1 MKSQRD
7 AVYDAVVLFLASR
20 NESINGRKV
29 ELSTEER
36 VAVNQTLAKSL
47 HDGEYIFNAKDKY
60 DSLEKVEGYSIRLL
74 SNWLRRDTRL
84 NGGVKHVIKNV
95 GSRLHAKD
103 TIVKKLR
110 SLRRKL
116 SDLREIEIVDAEI
129 SNRVRALK
137 GSV

>member
-7 AVYDAVVLFLASR
+7 AVYDAVVRFLTAR
-20 NESINGRKV
+20 NESVGGRKI

-36 VAVNQTLAKSL
+36 LSVNKTLARSL
-47 HDGEYIFNAKDKY
+47 HEGEYVFNTKDKY
-60 DSLEKVEGYSIRLL
+60 DTLEKVEGYSIRLL

-95 GSRLHAKD
+95 GSRAHAKD
-103 TIVKKLR
+103 AVVKKLK

-116 SDLREIEIVDAEI
+116 SDLREIEIVDVEI
-129 SNRVRALK
+129 AGRVRALK
-137 GSV
+137 SSV